1 MTASQSSRDRAVQ
14 SMFDEVAPRYDLLNR
29 IISLR
34 LDSYWRKAAV
44 TEALRN
50 GAALVLDM
58 GSGTG
63 DLSFAAAAFGDRAAK
78 VIGLDFSLDMLRLA
92 QQKKRRLTRSAAAEF
107 VQASALRTP
116 FKAAAFDAVVSA
128 FVLRN
133 LSDLRWFFAESKRV
147 LKPGGTLVTL
157 DMFPPPKNW
166 FSPLY
171 GFYFYRLVPWIGK
184 MVSPQGHAYRYLAES
199 VQQFH
204 SPETITRLLE
214 QAEFESIS
222 VRRFL
227 TGAVCLH
234 VARKPN

>member
-1 MTASQSSRDRAVQ
+1 MTACQGSRDRAVQ

-29 IISLR
+29 VISLR

-44 TEALRN
+44 TEALRDS
-50 GAALVLDM
+50 AALILDM

-63 DLSFAAAAFGDRAAK
+63 DLSFAAAASGRGTAK

-92 QQKKRRLTRSAAAEF
+92 EQKKRRRTRSAAAQF

-116 FKAAAFDAVVSA
+116 FKAAVFDAVISA

-133 LSDLRWFFAESKRV
+133 LSDLGCFFGESKRV
-147 LKPGGTLVTL
+147 LKPGGTFVTL

-204 SPETITRLLE
+204 SPETITRLLAE
-214 QAEFESIS
+214 AEFESIS

-227 TGAVCLH
+227 TGAVCMH
-234 VARKPN
+234 VASKPS